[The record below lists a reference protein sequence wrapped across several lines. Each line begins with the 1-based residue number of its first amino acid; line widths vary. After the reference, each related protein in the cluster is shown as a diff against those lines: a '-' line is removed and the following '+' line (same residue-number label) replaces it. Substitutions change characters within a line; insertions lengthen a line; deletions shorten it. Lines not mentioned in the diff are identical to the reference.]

1 MPLPSRRA
9 LLAATAVAL
18 VAFAS
23 WAALRTVR
31 GPAVEAYTVA
41 RGPLVQTVVASGRVE
56 SPRRVEIGSQVTG
69 VVASIPVDEGQS
81 VKAGQLLVA
90 LDDREARAALDQAS
104 SAVAQARARLEQLDV
119 TGRPLAEQA
128 MRQAEVTFRNADRTL
143 ARNRELFAKGF
154 IGQAALDD
162 AERARDVAESQWK
175 AAQVQHASQL
185 EGGTERRLDEAAL
198 AQALANL
205 REAEA
210 RFAHMTIAAPVDG
223 TLIARNVERG
233 NVAQPGKALMVLSP
247 AGATQLVVQIDEK
260 NLNLLALG
268 QEALASADAYPG
280 ERFAARVAYIN
291 PAVDPL
297 RGSVEVKLDVP
308 HPPAY
313 LLQDMTVS
321 VDVEV
326 ARRDSVLFLPADA
339 IHDLAGTNPWVL
351 AVRSGRIARQDVK
364 LGARGEGRVE
374 IAAGLAEGERVVPTT
389 RTGLAEGKAVRPA
402 RATAAPKS
410 QG

>member
-1 MPLPSRRA
+1 MQFPSRRSLVGAAILA
-9 LLAATAVAL
+9 LVGLAA
-18 VAFAS
+18 

-69 VVASIPVDEGQS
+69 VVASIPVAEGQS

-90 LDDREARAALDQAS
+90 LDDREPRAALDQANY
-104 SAVAQARARLEQLDV
+104 AVAQARAKLDQLEA

-128 MRQAEVTFRNADRTL
+128 MRQAQITFRNADRSL
-143 ARNRELFAKGF
+143 ARSRELFAKGF

-205 REAEA
+205 REAQA
-210 RFAHMTIAAPVDG
+210 RLAHMTIAAPVDG
-223 TLIARNVERG
+223 TLIVRNVERG
-233 NVAQPGKALMVLSP
+233 NVVQPGKALMVLSP

-268 QEALASADAYPG
+268 QEAVASADAYPG
-280 ERFAARVAYIN
+280 ERFEARVAYIN

-351 AVRSGRIARQDVK
+351 AVRSGRVARQDVK

-374 IAAGLAEGERVVPTT
+374 IAAVLSEGERVIPATHA
-389 RTGLAEGKAVRPA
+389 GLAEGKAVRPA
-402 RATAAPKS
+402 KGGAAPKS